1 MFTQVLIEWKIQ
13 VWSCLLVDWCVFW
26 FKIHLTQTNLFC
38 SCVHLLCSMHCA
50 YVTIRRVAE
59 YTATSLCGFLFF
71 LFCAAVYFWAVTIK
85 WFLLRLFNFWET
97 HFSRPQYPGKI
108 QNYTRTNYS
117 NSKRSENYNNR
128 IFFYFSCLFV
138 WKNGKNHFSN

>member
-50 YVTIRRVAE
+50 YVTIRRDAQ

-71 LFCAAVYFWAVTIK
+71 ILCCSVFLGNNNKMVSLRIVRELTNTIDLIDIEMRIGENSFWIKMVQKFVFICFANSQNLFRILSVNK
-85 WFLLRLFNFWET
+85 W
-97 HFSRPQYPGKI
+97 SI
-108 QNYTRTNYS
+108 
-117 NSKRSENYNNR
+117 
-128 IFFYFSCLFV
+128 
-138 WKNGKNHFSN
+138 